1 MPLLRAISYHLL
13 KHRNE
18 LDIKSLT
25 DCLFALNQLN
35 FKDTVSI
42 IIQNFVLEVTKVNLH
57 SQKTFLKLIPTHI
70 LIQNLLEGISDSLEQ
85 KLTELI
91 QLEKSNDKSDITQE
105 QQVMLARSILTS
117 LGQMKFRHTGLLDN
131 LCKLI
136 TSKIVDGASTEEHL
150 LKTKDFASFLMTT
163 ASLDYCPKN
172 SETLYEVC
180 MNMERPEP
188 KFS

>member
-35 FKDTVSI
+35 FKDT
-42 IIQNFVLEVTKVNLH
+42 
-57 SQKTFLKLIPTHI
+57 
-70 LIQNLLEGISDSLEQ
+70 NLLEGISDSLEQ

-136 TSKIVDGASTEEHL
+136 TSKIVDGASTE
-150 LKTKDFASFLMTT
+150 
-163 ASLDYCPKN
+163 
-172 SETLYEVC
+172 
-180 MNMERPEP
+180 
-188 KFS
+188 